1 MNESLRE
8 PAAPAPALARSPGHR
23 GRRAQ
28 GLADVSGGRRPCA
41 CGCQLASPPDVKLM
55 PFYKPTVATF
65 VRDKYWP
72 LIRPAMPVHSFNREH
87 AIVRGL
93 VERWGSR
100 QLASLKPE
108 DLDCWWADLRARVRP
123 ATSNRHLVRVK
134 HFFGTAT
141 RWRYLASNPVTHIR
155 KRREPRGRVRYLEP
169 VQLAALL
176 MAAPLWLRRYIVV
189 ARYAPA
195 GRRSDIHA
203 LRRQD
208 LDLEAGTLTFP
219 HTKNGDSV
227 TTPLHARVRA
237 VLSPLPKD
245 PDAPLLRQ
253 IAVQHVTRAFHKL
266 CAGLGLRDF
275 HFHDLRHDAGSALGM
290 AGVQQ
295 RGIMEVLGHRDPRMS
310 IRYTHLSS
318 AAVRAIMDESL

>member
-1 MNESLRE
+1 MARPRGTGRVFTRGSSRWIAYCHRGEERRESV
-8 PAAPAPALARSPGHR
+8 ALALGMLPSQVKVTDAWNLLKKRLAEMED
-23 GRRAQ
+23 GRYVAHQDRVVF
-28 GLADVSGGRRPCA
+28 GNLLDSLVS
-41 CGCQLASPPDVKLM
+41 
-55 PFYKPTVATF
+55 
-65 VRDKYWP
+65 
-72 LIRPAMPVHSFNREH
+72 
-87 AIVRGL
+87 IVRGL

-100 QLASLKPE
+100 PLTSIKPE
-108 DLDCWWADLRARVRP
+108 DIDVWWADLRARVRP

-134 HFFGTAT
+134 HFFDTAT
-141 RWRYLASNPVTHIR
+141 RWRYLTANPLTHIR

-169 VQLAALL
+169 VQLAALM

-227 TTPLHARVRA
+227 TTPLHTRVRA
-237 VLSPLPKD
+237 VLSPLPKN
-245 PDAPLLRQ
+245 PDAYLLRQ

-266 CAGLGLRDF
+266 CAGLGLHDF

-295 RGIMEVLGHRDPRMS
+295 RAIMEVLGHRDPRMS

-318 AAVRAIMDESL
+318 AAVRTIMEESL